1 MDPQFGQISEDE
13 ARRLDPAALLGAG
26 AEARAKIAMEEAA
39 AGWEPPGP
47 VGRRF
52 FLCDAD
58 VIGIQGPVGS
68 GKTRTTVMSRLRRAA
83 AMPQSSL
90 DGIRHYRLA
99 TVRQTYRQLWQTTI
113 PSWFE
118 VFPKSLGTWAGGR
131 GDPVTHEI
139 TLEDQH
145 GLIRITAE
153 FLAFGDNIV
162 ESMRGLQVTDLW
174 LSEADTV
181 PVEVLTTGIGR
192 IDRYPHK
199 GHFSDM
205 PPEKRGYGQIVCDF
219 NAPEDDENWTV
230 AVFEDEER
238 RANLFGGDLPAPKIE
253 FFRQPGGM
261 DPGAENKQNLAPTY
275 YQRQIFAM
283 TAAGR
288 SDQIE
293 RLVHNRRAPK
303 IVGDLVFKGRFHSGL
318 HVASSP
324 LRPWPNTPLRLG
336 LDQGFFA
343 AAIIGQ
349 FRPPYHW
356 RILAELVATRRTM
369 ATEFGRD
376 LRELL
381 ETRFPEHWVESA
393 WGDMAGEAGS
403 SLAEGENATWNAHVS
418 REAGIWIQP
427 QREGANRISAR
438 LEAVRASLD
447 FIYNGEPGLLIDPS
461 CKTLTAGF
469 SARYVWAQEVN
480 ASGDKRKTPDKRFI
494 EANAHDALQY
504 LLLSESLPTGE
515 TPAVQAKIAAVRLA
529 REASAPRG
537 EPIRTG
543 YDPLSW
549 GSQP

>member
-1 MDPQFGQISEDE
+1 MRLGQITEEE
-13 ARRLDPAALLGAG
+13 ARRLDPAEVLGAG
-26 AEARAKIAMEEAA
+26 EGARALVGMEEAA
-39 AGWEPPGP
+39 AGWAPPGP
-47 VGRRF
+47 KAKTF
-52 FLCDAD
+52 FLSDAD
-58 VIGIQGPVGS
+58 VIGIRGPVGS

-90 DGIRHYRLA
+90 DGIRHYKLA

-118 VFPKSLGTWAGGR
+118 VFPKTMGIWAGGR

-145 GLIRITAE
+145 GLIKITAE

-162 ESMRGLQVTDLW
+162 ESMRGLQLTDLW
-174 LSEADTV
+174 LSEADTI

-199 GHFSDM
+199 GHFSAM
-205 PPEKRGYGQIVCDF
+205 APELRSYGQVACDF
-219 NAPEDDENWTV
+219 NAPEDADNWTV
-230 AVFEDEER
+230 SVFEDEER
-238 RANLFGGDLPAPKIE
+238 RAKLFGGGGDDGPTPRIE
-253 FFRQPGGM
+253 YFRQPGGM
-261 DPGAENKQNLAPTY
+261 EPDAENKQNLAPTY

-293 RLVHNRRAPK
+293 RLVHNRMAPK

-318 HVASSP
+318 HVSATP
-324 LRPWPNTPLRLG
+324 LRPWPGVPLRIG

-343 AAIIGQ
+343 AAVIGQ
-349 FRPPYHW
+349 FKPPHHW

-381 ETRFPEHWVESA
+381 EERFPDHWVESA
-393 WGDMAGEAGS
+393 WGDMAGEAGAAIA
-403 SLAEGENATWNAHVS
+403 AENDTWNAHVS

-427 QREGANRISAR
+427 QREGANRIGAR
-438 LEAVRASLD
+438 LEAIRASLD
-447 FIYNGEPGLLIDPS
+447 FIYSGEPGLLIDPS
-461 CKTLTAGF
+461 CKSLIAGF
-469 SARYVWAQEVN
+469 TARYVWVEKVN
-480 ASGDKRKTPDKRFI
+480 KTGDKKKVPDKTLV
-494 EANAHDALQY
+494 EANVHDALQY
-504 LLLSESLPTGE
+504 LILSESLPTGE
-515 TPAVQAKIAAVRLA
+515 TAAVQAQRAAVKIARDGEAP
-529 REASAPRG
+529 REA
-537 EPIRTG
+537 PIKTA

-549 GSQP
+549 GAP